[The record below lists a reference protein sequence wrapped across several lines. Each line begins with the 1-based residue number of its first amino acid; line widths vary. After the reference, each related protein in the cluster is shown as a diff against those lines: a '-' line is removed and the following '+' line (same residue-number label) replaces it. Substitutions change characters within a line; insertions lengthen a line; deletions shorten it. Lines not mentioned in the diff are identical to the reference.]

1 MKFIKEN
8 RQANMRFM
16 SLISFD
22 LHYSFCEDHN
32 FFRIITGMHS
42 TVIGREVVLK

>member
-8 RQANMRFM
+8 RQANTRFM
-16 SLISFD
+16 SFVSFD
-22 LHYSFCEDHN
+22 LHYSFCEDHL
-32 FFRIITGMHS
+32 FFRIVTGIHS